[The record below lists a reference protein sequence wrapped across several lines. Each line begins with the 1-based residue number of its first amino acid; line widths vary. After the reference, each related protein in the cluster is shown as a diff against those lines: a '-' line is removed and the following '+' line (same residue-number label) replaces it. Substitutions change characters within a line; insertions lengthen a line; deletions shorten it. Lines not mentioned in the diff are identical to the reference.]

1 VAQDTSSKIKV
12 GVMTRRYIKSSS
24 FVMALVFTILCGAA
38 ACSIGYFIHYF
49 AKGHFIE
56 ATEAVLDSEIRYVE
70 AIGAGEDLPR
80 NTGRLYVYLNPNGE
94 LPDYLSSSI
103 ARLAEGIIVFTYPQN
118 SERYAAKIHTF
129 ENRQKILIGTDITS
143 LSKKFDF
150 MRWLGIASICFV
162 MVVVFVAFVISIF
175 VVSET
180 NKIANTARE
189 IMETGDLS
197 QRLEVGSRWDDL
209 GNMGAVL
216 NALFSRIEELMQGV
230 RQVSDNIAHDLRTPL
245 SRMRGSIEALE
256 DGEEKDELLLEAD
269 QLLSTFN
276 ALLRISR
283 IEAEKQRSQFQ
294 DVDLEQLMSDIV
306 EFYEPLAE
314 EKGVL
319 LNVELKQAQ
328 VFGDRDLLFQAFANI
343 LDNAVKFTPEKG
355 VVKVCISDQSAGI
368 GVEISDSGPGVAPEE
383 RKKVFKRF
391 YRAAQCRST
400 KGTGLGLSLVHAVVD
415 LHGGEILVEDN
426 EPGLRIITI
435 L

>member
-343 LDNAVKFTPEKG
+343 LDNFG
-355 VVKVCISDQSAGI
+355 
-368 GVEISDSGPGVAPEE
+368 
-383 RKKVFKRF
+383 
-391 YRAAQCRST
+391 
-400 KGTGLGLSLVHAVVD
+400 
-415 LHGGEILVEDN
+415 
-426 EPGLRIITI
+426 
-435 L
+435 